1 MIPLQEVSRSL
12 KSITLR
18 MPDSLGCPERSCPV
32 DPVFPLVTA
41 TTAMQTEWKGLWRS
55 LRPERRVSEPSSCA
69 GPEGPAPS
77 FRGHAAKTFTARTGC
92 ITQGSSDTKVLQIKV
107 NLKC

>member
-1 MIPLQEVSRSL
+1 MIPLPEVSRSL
-12 KSITLR
+12 KSISQR
-18 MPDSLGCPERSCPV
+18 MPDILGCPERSCPG

-41 TTAMQTEWKGLWRS
+41 TTAMQTEWKRLWRR
-55 LRPERRVSEPSSCA
+55 LRPRRSSGPSSCA

-92 ITQGSSDTKVLQIKV
+92 IAQGSSDTKVLQIKV
-107 NLKC
+107 NSKC